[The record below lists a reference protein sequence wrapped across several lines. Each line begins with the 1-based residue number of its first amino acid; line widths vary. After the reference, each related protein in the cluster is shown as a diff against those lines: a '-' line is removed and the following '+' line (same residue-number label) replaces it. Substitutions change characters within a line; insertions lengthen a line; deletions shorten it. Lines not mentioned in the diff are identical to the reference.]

1 MAGIEGIMASL
12 AARLNGAAR
21 GAIRSTGRGGMV
33 AGAGRTAGRA
43 AAAAALLAAAG
54 CASSSGSGGG
64 TAAEAPAPP
73 PAAAARP
80 ARLDPS
86 APAPVAVLVPL
97 GAADPAAAA
106 AARDVADGARL
117 AAEAAGGRLVVLTVR
132 DTGGTPAGAA
142 GAARAA
148 LEAGSGL
155 VLGPLFGANAE
166 AVAGPAA
173 ARGVN
178 LLTFSNTP
186 SVAGGEAGNVWLA
199 GVLAEDEAERI
210 LAHASRLGVRTVGVY
225 HPDDAAGAVG
235 RRAAEEAGRRLGLRI
250 APTLAYPRSFQ
261 GIQDSAEGYV
271 EAHRAAGADAVLLPD
286 GGQGLQAAAAFLNFH
301 DLSTRDTPFLGL
313 AAWDDPATP
322 TENALIGGRF
332 ASLDPAL
339 TADFAA
345 RFEAR
350 YGRAPGPLAV
360 LGHDAAAAAAEMAR
374 RARAAGDATP
384 FDAEA
389 ITDPAGFRGA
399 AGRIRF
405 TPDGRNRRD
414 LAVIRV
420 VRDGFETV
428 EPAATAAGP
437 GA

>member
-1 MAGIEGIMASL
+1 MAGIEGIMESL
-12 AARLNGAAR
+12 AARLNGAIR
-21 GAIRSTGRGGMV
+21 GAVRGGPV
-33 AGAGRTAGRA
+33 AGAARAAGRA
-43 AAAAALLAAAG
+43 TAVAALLAAAG
-54 CASSSGSGGG
+54 CASSSGSGDG
-64 TAAEAPAPP
+64 ASAEAPAAP
-73 PAAAARP
+73 PAAEARP
-80 ARLDPS
+80 AEMDPS

-97 GAADPAAAA
+97 GAADSAAAA

-117 AAEAAGGRLVVLTVR
+117 AAEAAGARLVALEVR
-132 DTGGTPAGAA
+132 DTGGTSAGAER
-142 GAARAA
+142 AARAA
-148 LEAGSGL
+148 LESGSGL
-155 VLGPLFGANAE
+155 ILGPLFGANAE
-166 AVAGPAA
+166 AVAAPAA

-210 LAHASRLGVRTVGVY
+210 LAHAARRGVRTVGVY

-235 RRAAEEAGRRLGLRI
+235 RRAAEAAGRRLGLRI
-250 APTLAYPRSFQ
+250 APTLAYPRSFE
-261 GIQDSAEGYV
+261 GIQDSAEGYA

-286 GGQGLQAAAAFLNFH
+286 GGQGLQAAAAFLNYH
-301 DLSTRDTPFLGL
+301 GLSTRDTPFLGL

-322 TENALIGGRF
+322 TENALVDGRF
-332 ASLDPAL
+332 ASLDPEL

-360 LGHDAAAAAAEMAR
+360 LGHDAATAAAEMAR
-374 RARAAGDATP
+374 RARAAGDTTP

-405 TPDGRNRRD
+405 TQDGRNSRD

-428 EPAATAAGP
+428 EPAATTAGP